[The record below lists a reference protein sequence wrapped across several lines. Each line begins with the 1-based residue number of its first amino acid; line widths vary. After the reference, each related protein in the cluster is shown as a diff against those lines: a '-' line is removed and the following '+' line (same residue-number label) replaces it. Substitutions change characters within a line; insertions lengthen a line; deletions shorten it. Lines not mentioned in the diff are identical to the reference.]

1 MHRVLLLLP
10 TSTYKTGAYLTAAAR
25 LGMEIVVASEQPST
39 LAAKN
44 PEGLLTLDFT
54 NPEKSARV
62 VASFAAQYPI
72 DAVIPVDEDTAVV
85 AAHIDC
91 ALGLDQNAVPGA
103 EAARNK
109 YLMRQAL
116 RQAALPVPRY
126 WHFTLDDDL
135 DDLKGVAAR
144 VGYPCV
150 VKPVFLSTSRGVIR
164 ADNSSE
170 FSSAV
175 ARINQ
180 ILSMPSIR
188 RRGGSAARQLIAE
201 EFIPGVEIALEG
213 LLDKDALKV
222 LAIFDKP
229 DPLNGP
235 FFEETIYVTPSRL
248 PNSVQA
254 RAAEATLAAARAMGF
269 VRGPLHAELRINE
282 KGPYVIE
289 VAARAIGG
297 LCSRSLRFGQDLA
310 LEELILMH
318 AVGMDTWTIEREPRA
333 SGVMMIPIPR
343 GGVLSAVNG
352 LAEAR
357 AVASIDDIIITA
369 HITQEIVPPPEG
381 ASYLGF
387 IFSRADTPDAVESAL
402 RTAHGKLEFVIEPK
416 ESNTG
421 KASDQVDNET
431 LLHSV

>member
-54 NPEKSARV
+54 DPEKSARA
-62 VASFAAQYPI
+62 VASFAARYPI

-85 AAHIDC
+85 GAHIAH
-91 ALGLDQNAVPGA
+91 ALGLDQNPVPGA

-116 RQAALPVPRY
+116 RQAALPVPEY

-135 DDLKGVAAR
+135 NRVAAR

-170 FSSAV
+170 FLSAV
-175 ARINQ
+175 GRINQ

-248 PNSVQA
+248 PDSVQA
-254 RAAEATLAAARAMGF
+254 RATEGTLAAARAMGL

-297 LCSRSLRFGQDLA
+297 LCSRSLRFGQDLGP
-310 LEELILMH
+310 EELILMH
-318 AVGMDTWTIEREPRA
+318 AVGMDTWTIERERRA

-343 GGVLSAVNG
+343 GGVLCAVNG

-357 AVASIDDIIITA
+357 AVPSIDDIIITA

-387 IFSRADTPDAVESAL
+387 IFSRADTPDAVASAL
-402 RTAHGKLEFVIEPK
+402 RAADGKLEFVIEPK

-421 KASDQVDNET
+421 KASDQVGNET
-431 LLHSV
+431 LLRSV